1 MCVILRSAQISSSAS
16 FSFLHSTEAIGVE
29 HVVDQSRGSE
39 YNGDRMTQRVAFTM
53 KLKPNVMD
61 EYKRRHDEIWPEL
74 LALLRKHGISD
85 YSIFLDESTST
96 LFAVQSI
103 SSTTA
108 STSSNDSLRQD
119 EIMQRWW
126 IHMADLM
133 ETNADRSPIT
143 HPLQLVFHMD

>member
-1 MCVILRSAQISSSAS
+1 
-16 FSFLHSTEAIGVE
+16 
-29 HVVDQSRGSE
+29 
-39 YNGDRMTQRVAFTM
+39 M

-85 YSIFLDESTST
+85 YSIFLDEPTLT
-96 LFAVQSI
+96 LFAVQRI
-103 SSTTA
+103 SSTATA
-108 STSSNDSLRQD
+108 SSNDSLRKD

-126 IHMADLM
+126 THMADLM
-133 ETNADRSPIT
+133 ETNADQSPVT